1 MEEKMGLQINRR
13 RFLSTAGI
21 ALAAPAVILSNRT
34 ARAAATTL
42 TLGHGAAPGNPRT
55 VAANKFAELVAQKTE
70 GRIKIN
76 VAGAETLGSDSAMLT
91 SLRTGALDFTINSQ
105 GATSAIL
112 PELNA
117 LGLPF
122 LFENT
127 DKAIS
132 VLSGPV
138 GAELNKRFEAV
149 GVVPLDWWDNGIRHL
164 TNSKRKVASPG
175 DLSGLKIRT
184 PADPMTIDI
193 FKALGAGTEQIAF
206 GELYIA
212 LQQGVVDGQ
221 ENPLANIESSKL
233 YEVNKYISLTAHKWE
248 STPFLMSKI
257 AQARLGKDLEA
268 VKAVAKEAGDLQRKL
283 SNEKSAEVLETFKKN
298 PAIEVAEVD
307 HAAFVKATAPVADAW
322 KKKPF
327 GDFVAKVEAAARG

>member
-1 MEEKMGLQINRR
+1 MSFQVNRR
-13 RFLSTAGI
+13 VFLQSAAVT
-21 ALAAPAVILSNRT
+21 LAAPAILLSGRLAN
-34 ARAAATTL
+34 AAATTL

-55 VAANKFAELVAQKTE
+55 VAAYKFAELVKKNTE
-70 GRIKIN
+70 GRIQIN

-91 SLRTGALDFTINSQ
+91 SLRAGALDFSANSQ
-105 GATSAIL
+105 GATSAIV

-127 DKAIS
+127 EKAMA

-164 TNSKRKVASPG
+164 TNSKRKVAAPA
-175 DLSGLKIRT
+175 DLAGMKIRT

-193 FKALGAGTEQIAF
+193 FQALGAGTEQIAF

-233 YEVNKYISLTAHKWE
+233 HEVNKYISLTAHKWE

-257 AQARLGKDLEA
+257 AQARLGADLEA
-268 VKAVAKEAGDLQRKL
+268 VKAAAKEAGDLQRML
-283 SNEKSAEVLETFKKN
+283 SNEKAAQVLEAFKKN
-298 PAIEVAEVD
+298 AAVEVVEVD
-307 HAAFVKATAPVADAW
+307 NDAFVKATASVADTW

-327 GDFVAKVEAAARG
+327 GDFVAQVEAAARG